1 MPAGASGAK
10 RRDVASVNRS
20 AIPRRL
26 PRGTLAALLLLAV
39 IVVSGSLLG
48 RHVPLEALGAR
59 LEGSGPSGLAL
70 FVAFGVLGTAVGL
83 PRQALAFV
91 AGLTWGTV
99 PGLSLSLAAAVGGCA
114 LTLWVSTRFLRGH
127 VARRHP
133 RFVAALGR
141 LLEHDAFA
149 KIVAL
154 RLQPLGTNL
163 LTNLCAGLTTMPR
176 PTFLAASAIG
186 YVPQMLVF
194 ALLGSGI
201 RVDSDVRLAASAVL
215 LLLSLAIGAVLYR
228 RHVGRAES
236 RGTP

>member
-1 MPAGASGAK
+1 MPADVSGAK
-10 RRDVASVNRS
+10 RLDGAAVNRS
-20 AIPRRL
+20 VFPLRV
-26 PRGTLAALLLLAV
+26 PRGTLAALSLLAV
-39 IVVSGSLLG
+39 VVVTGVVLG
-48 RHVPLEALGAR
+48 RRVPLETLGAR
-59 LEGSGPSGLAL
+59 LEGSGPSGLVL
-70 FVAFGVLGTAVGL
+70 FVTFGVLGTAVGL

-99 PGLSLSLAAAVGGCA
+99 AGLSLSLAAAVGGCA
-114 LTLWVSTRFLRGH
+114 LTLWISTRFLRGH

-176 PTFLAASAIG
+176 ATFLAASAIG

-194 ALLGSGI
+194 TLLGAGVRVESGA
-201 RVDSDVRLAASAVL
+201 RLAASAVL
-215 LLLSLAIGAVLYR
+215 LLLSLAIGMVLYR
-228 RHVGRAES
+228 RHLGRTGSDSA
-236 RGTP
+236 P